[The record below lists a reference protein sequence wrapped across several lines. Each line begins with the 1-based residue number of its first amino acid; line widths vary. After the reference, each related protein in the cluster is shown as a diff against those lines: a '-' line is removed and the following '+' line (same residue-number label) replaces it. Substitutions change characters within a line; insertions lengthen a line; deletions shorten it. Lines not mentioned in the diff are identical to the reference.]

1 MTVNE
6 TLTKMY
12 EHHKD
17 YINMAKAIA
26 GNNQTVRN
34 YAEDYVQMSYIRL
47 SRYDNLFEKVIKNGK
62 VQKGYMF
69 FTLRSI
75 ILNDVKKKSNLKYI
89 YSGYDDAFEEKY
101 DLIHTEVPTETLAAN
116 LIEQKM
122 YKVLKENADWFDY
135 QLFCTYLETSK
146 SFRTLAEESGIGVRT
161 IYLSIKKSK
170 LIIAEHL
177 HEDYQDYINGDFD
190 KI

>member
-1 MTVNE
+1 
-6 TLTKMY
+6 
-12 EHHKD
+12 
-17 YINMAKAIA
+17 
-26 GNNQTVRN
+26 
-34 YAEDYVQMSYIRL
+34 
-47 SRYDNLFEKVIKNGK
+47 
-62 VQKGYMF
+62 
-69 FTLRSI
+69 
-75 ILNDVKKKSNLKYI
+75 
-89 YSGYDDAFEEKY
+89 
-101 DLIHTEVPTETLAAN
+101 
-116 LIEQKM
+116 M